1 MNEQS
6 TAKKSAINELVR
18 RKIREIRISRNFA
31 VKEVATRAGLP
42 ISSYA
47 SMENGDYKINLDN
60 LFSILGVLE
69 ADITDVWPAEAV
81 GVQATGT
88 NLYLMRMQEFRLNEV
103 ISLAGAE
110 GGALFCL
117 RRNRKCSVLLS
128 QHLSDF
134 LLDRLILYLE
144 SGEKYQDGLW
154 WEKSH
159 QGIRLILFLKGQSCP
174 QFVEKLVDHYMVN
187 WCALLKG
194 ELFRERSEDR
204 ELEVG

>member
-6 TAKKSAINELVR
+6 ICKKSVINELVR

-31 VKEVATRAGLP
+31 VKEVAIRAGLP
-42 ISSYA
+42 VSSYA

-69 ADITDVWPAEAV
+69 ADITEVWPAEAV

-88 NLYLMRMQEFRLNEV
+88 NLYLMKMQEFRLNEV

-110 GGALFCL
+110 GGALFGV
-117 RRNRKCSVLLS
+117 RRDRKCSVLLR
-128 QHLSDF
+128 QHVSDF

-144 SGEKYQDGLW
+144 NDQEYKKGLW

-159 QGIRLILFLKGQSCP
+159 QEIRLLLFLKGESCP
-174 QFVEKLVDHYMVN
+174 QFVEKLVDHYMMN
-187 WCALLKG
+187 WCALLQGK
-194 ELFRERSEDR
+194 LFRERAEDSQFETR
-204 ELEVG
+204 